1 MKKSAF
7 LATRRFPVWV
17 LLMAGGSHIHPAP
30 CSAMNSR
37 VSRLPSP
44 EESP

>member
-7 LATRRFPVWV
+7 LASGRFPVWV
-17 LLMAGGSHIHPAP
+17 LLAAGGSQIHPAP
-30 CSAMNSR
+30 WSAMNPR
-37 VSRLPSP
+37 VGRLPSP